1 MAIFTIKSCN
11 FRPKIVLIVV
21 LMSRFEE
28 LLIQEWQYLY
38 AKNGSLKKVQLEAL
52 AHVVKRRSEEKEK
65 KTTKTLATQPRQ
77 PR

>member
-11 FRPKIVLIVV
+11 FRLRIVLIVV

-38 AKNGSLKKVQLEAL
+38 AKNGSLKKVHLEAL
-52 AHVVKRRSEEKEK
+52 AHVVKRRSEGKE